1 MQQKKLALL
10 SNKFDKHEHLVCE
23 EILPSDQRRVIENAK
38 FKYSPLRTK
47 LEKQK
52 TIADLDKKKKKKA
65 IEDNNW
71 PC

>member
-1 MQQKKLALL
+1 MQQK
-10 SNKFDKHEHLVCE
+10 KFDKHEHLACE

-38 FKYSPLRTK
+38 FKYSSLTTK

-52 TIADLDKKKKKKA
+52 TIADLDKKPKKT